1 MNKKVLAIV
10 IAVLVIAVGTYL
22 FISVNSQ
29 ETMISVTSASTLK
42 NGDFFTVVLKDNYR
56 NVYPGQVIDVKI
68 LDETGW
74 AHHYNAT
81 TDEKGQA
88 SILIQGMENGN
99 YSVHSQFNGTMFLHK
114 SKSVDSLEIN
124 DGMN

>member
-10 IAVLVIAVGTYL
+10 IAVLVIAVGAYL

-68 LDETGW
+68 LDEKGW
-74 AHHYNAT
+74 AHH
-81 TDEKGQA
+81 
-88 SILIQGMENGN
+88 
-99 YSVHSQFNGTMFLHK
+99 
-114 SKSVDSLEIN
+114 
-124 DGMN
+124 

>member
-10 IAVLVIAVGTYL
+10 IAVLIIAVGAYL
-22 FISVNSQ
+22 FISINSQ

-74 AHHYNAT
+74 AHHYNDT

-88 SILIQGMENGN
+88 SILLQGMENGN
-99 YSVHSQFNGTMFLHK
+99 YTVHSQFNGTMFLHK
-114 SKSVDSLEIN
+114 SKSVNNLEIN

>member
-10 IAVLVIAVGTYL
+10 IAVLVIAVGAYL

-74 AHHYNAT
+74 AHHFNAT

-88 SILIQGMENGN
+88 NILIQGMENGN
-99 YSVHSQFNGTMFLHK
+99 YSVHSQFNGTMFLHP

>member
-1 MNKKVLAIV
+1 MNKKALVIV
-10 IAVLVIAVGTYL
+10 ITVLIIAVGTYL
-22 FISVNSQ
+22 FISVNSN

-56 NVYPGQVIDVKI
+56 NVYPDQVIDVKI
-68 LDETGW
+68 LDDKGW
-74 AHHYNAT
+74 AHHFNAT

-88 SILIQGMENGN
+88 SIMLQGMENGN
-99 YSVHSQFNGTMFLHK
+99 YTVHSQFNGTMFLHP

>member
-1 MNKKVLAIV
+1 MNKKVLVIV
-10 IAVLVIAVGTYL
+10 ITVLIIVVGTYM
-22 FISVNSQ
+22 FISVNSN

-56 NVYPGQVIDVKI
+56 NTYPDQVIDVKI
-68 LDETGW
+68 LDESGW
-74 AHHYNAT
+74 AHHFNAT

-88 SILIQGMENGN
+88 NILIQGMENGN
-99 YSVHSQFNGTMFLHK
+99 YTVHSQFNGTLFLHP
-114 SKSVDSLEIN
+114 SKSVNNLEIN